1 MYMGKC
7 KVEVKIKMK
16 FVQPI
21 RDKDKI
27 TEIKALLLKSNYR
40 NYALFTLGINTGF
53 RISDILEI
61 KVSDV
66 INKTHIAIKEK
77 KTGKLKK
84 AYINS
89 SLKEELDKYIFDMN
103 DDDFLFRS
111 REGENKPISRVRA
124 YQLLTDV
131 AKKVG
136 LEEIGTHTLR
146 KTFGYWHY
154 KQHKDIALLQ
164 ELFNH
169 SAPSVTLRYIGINQ
183 DAMDASLQDFYL

>member
-1 MYMGKC
+1 MYMRKYTL
-7 KVEVKIKMK
+7 EVKIKMK

-27 TEIKALLLKSNYR
+27 KEIKALLLKSNYR

-66 INKTHIAIKEK
+66 INRTHIAIKEK

-103 DDDFLFRS
+103 DEDFLFRS

-183 DAMDASLQDFYL
+183 DAMDASLENFYL

>member
-1 MYMGKC
+1 
-7 KVEVKIKMK
+7 
-16 FVQPI
+16 
-21 RDKDKI
+21 
-27 TEIKALLLKSNYR
+27 
-40 NYALFTLGINTGF
+40 
-53 RISDILEI
+53 
-61 KVSDV
+61 
-66 INKTHIAIKEK
+66 
-77 KTGKLKK
+77 
-84 AYINS
+84 
-89 SLKEELDKYIFDMN
+89 MN

-124 YQLLTDV
+124 YQLLTDA

-136 LEEIGTHTLR
+136 LDEIGTHTLR

-183 DAMDASLQDFYL
+183 DTMDASLQDFYL

>member
-1 MYMGKC
+1 MN
-7 KVEVKIKMK
+7 

-21 RDKDKI
+21 RDKNKI
-27 TEIKALLLKSNYR
+27 KEIKALLLKSNYR
-40 NYALFTLGINTGF
+40 DYVLFTLGINTGF

-66 INKTHIAIKEK
+66 RNKSHIAINEK
-77 KTGKLKK
+77 KTGKIKK
-84 AYINS
+84 AYINT
-89 SLKEELDKYIFDMN
+89 SLKEELDKYIFDMF
-103 DDDFLFRS
+103 DDDFLFSS
-111 REGENKPISRVRA
+111 RKGKNKPISRVRA
-124 YQLLTDV
+124 YQILTDV

-183 DAMDASLQDFYL
+183 DTMDASLEDFYL

>member
-1 MYMGKC
+1 MQY
-7 KVEVKIKMK
+7 
-16 FVQPI
+16 P
-21 RDKDKI
+21 
-27 TEIKALLLKSNYR
+27 
-40 NYALFTLGINTGF
+40 
-53 RISDILEI
+53 
-61 KVSDV
+61 
-66 INKTHIAIKEK
+66 
-77 KTGKLKK
+77 TGKLKK

-103 DDDFLFRS
+103 DEDFLFRS
-111 REGENKPISRVRA
+111 PEGENKPISRVRA

-146 KTFGYWHY
+146 KTFGLHY

-183 DAMDASLQDFYL
+183 DAMDASLEDFYL

>member
-1 MYMGKC
+1 M
-7 KVEVKIKMK
+7 
-16 FVQPI
+16 F
-21 RDKDKI
+21 
-27 TEIKALLLKSNYR
+27 
-40 NYALFTLGINTGF
+40 
-53 RISDILEI
+53 
-61 KVSDV
+61 
-66 INKTHIAIKEK
+66 
-77 KTGKLKK
+77 
-84 AYINS
+84 
-89 SLKEELDKYIFDMN
+89 

-111 REGENKPISRVRA
+111 REGKNKPISRVRA
-124 YQLLTDV
+124 YQLLSDV

-183 DAMDASLQDFYL
+183 DAMDQSLENFYL

>member
-1 MYMGKC
+1 MN
-7 KVEVKIKMK
+7 

-21 RDKDKI
+21 RDKNKI
-27 TEIKALLLKSNYR
+27 SEIKALLLKNNYR
-40 NYALFTLGINTGF
+40 DFILFTLGINTGF

-66 INKTHIAIKEK
+66 RNKTHIAISEK

-89 SLKEELDKYIFDMN
+89 SLKEELDSYIFDMF

-124 YQLLTDV
+124 YQLLSDV

-183 DAMDASLQDFYL
+183 DAMDQSLENFYL

>member
-1 MYMGKC
+1 MN
-7 KVEVKIKMK
+7 

-21 RDKDKI
+21 RDKNKI
-27 TEIKALLLKSNYR
+27 KEIKALLLKNNYR
-40 NYALFTLGINTGF
+40 DYVLFTIGINCGF
-53 RISDILEI
+53 RISDILNI

-66 INKTHIAIKEK
+66 INKTHILIKEI
-77 KTGKLKK
+77 KTSKIKR

-89 SLKEELDKYIFDMN
+89 SLKEELDRYIFDMN

-111 REGENKPISRVRA
+111 REGKNKPISRVRA

-146 KTFGYWHY
+146 KTFGYWHWHY

-169 SAPSVTLRYIGINQ
+169 SAPSVTL
-183 DAMDASLQDFYL
+183 

>member
-1 MYMGKC
+1 
-7 KVEVKIKMK
+7 MK

-27 TEIKALLLKSNYR
+27 KEIKTLLLKSNYR
-40 NYALFTLGINTGF
+40 NYVLFTLGINTGF

>member
-1 MYMGKC
+1 MN
-7 KVEVKIKMK
+7 

-21 RDKDKI
+21 RDKNKI
-27 TEIKALLLKSNYR
+27 SEIKSLLLKNNYR
-40 NYALFTLGINTGF
+40 DFVLFTLGINTGF

-61 KVSDV
+61 KVSYV
-66 INKTHIAIKEK
+66 RNKTHIAISEK

-89 SLKEELDKYIFDMN
+89 SLKEELDSYIFDMF

-124 YQLLTDV
+124 YQLLSDV

-183 DAMDASLQDFYL
+183 DAMDQSLENFYL